1 MAKEAKARRI
11 NWQLTFSLVG
21 LALITASAAMG
32 ALKVRHFVSSDPQ
45 FNLARDRADAIEIEG
60 SKYTSRAKIRRV
72 FAADFDRSI
81 FTAPLEQRRHQL
93 LDIDWVED
101 ASVSRLWP
109 DRLVVRIRERKP
121 VAFVLFH
128 PGVLLIDSYGVL
140 LDQPPQAQFS
150 FPVLSGIR
158 RQDAIEARRER
169 VRAFLGVEQEMGYL
183 VKDVSEIDASDVNNI
198 RIVAQVDDRAVEL
211 LLGDSDFGRR
221 YQNFLSHYAE
231 IRKRSPEEKR
241 FDLRLDDRIT
251 ARE

>member
-45 FNLARDRADAIEIEG
+45 FNLSRDRADAIDIEG
-60 SKYTSRAKIRRV
+60 LKYTSRAKIRRV
-72 FAADFDRSI
+72 FAADFERSI
-81 FTAPLEQRRHQL
+81 FTAPLEQRRRQL

-169 VRAFLGVEQEMGYL
+169 VRAFLGVQQEMGYL
-183 VKDVSEIDASDVNNI
+183 AKDVSEIDASDVNNI

-211 LLGDSDFGRR
+211 LLGDSDFGRH

-231 IRKRSPEEKR
+231 IRKRSPEVKR

>member
-1 MAKEAKARRI
+1 MAKEVKARRI

-45 FNLARDRADAIEIEG
+45 FNLSRDRADAIEIDG
-60 SKYTSRAKIRRV
+60 LQYTSRAKIRRV
-72 FAADFDRSI
+72 FAADFERSI
-81 FTAPLEQRRHQL
+81 FTAPLEQRRRQL

-109 DRLVVRIRERKP
+109 DRLVVRIRERRP

-128 PGVLLIDSYGVL
+128 PGVLLIDSYGML

-183 VKDVSEIDASDVNNI
+183 AKDVSEIDATDVNNI

-231 IRKRSPEEKR
+231 IRKRSPEVKR

>member
-1 MAKEAKARRI
+1 MAKEAKTRRI

-45 FNLARDRADAIEIEG
+45 FNLSRDRADAIEIEG
-60 SKYTSRAKIRRV
+60 LKYASRARIRRV
-72 FAADFDRSI
+72 FAADFERSI
-81 FTAPLEQRRHQL
+81 FSAPLEQRRRQL
-93 LDIDWVED
+93 LDVDWVED

-128 PGVLLIDSYGVL
+128 PGVLLMDSYGVL

-169 VRAFLGVEQEMGYL
+169 VRAFLEVEQEMGYL
-183 VKDVSEIDASDVNNI
+183 VKDVSEIDAGDVNNI
-198 RIVAQVDDRAVEL
+198 RIVAQVEDRAVEL

-231 IRKRSPEEKR
+231 IRKRSPEVKR